1 LAGERGGCAEQ
12 SIMVSSWYQPMDQ
25 CRRCQLTELVMKS
38 LAFWETKAKFFFVWN
53 RDKEKYKLT
62 DCQQD

>member
-1 LAGERGGCAEQ
+1 
-12 SIMVSSWYQPMDQ
+12 MDQ